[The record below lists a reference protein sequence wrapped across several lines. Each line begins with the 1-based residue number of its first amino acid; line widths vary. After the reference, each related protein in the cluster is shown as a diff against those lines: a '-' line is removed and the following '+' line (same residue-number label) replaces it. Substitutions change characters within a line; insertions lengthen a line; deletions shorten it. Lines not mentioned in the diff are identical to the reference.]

1 MPHAI
6 TQWKTKDGLSLFAQ
20 SWTVDSPKA
29 VLGIIHGMGEH
40 SSRYAHMAKAMNAVG
55 ISVVA
60 YDHRGHGK
68 SGGKKGHMD
77 SIDQLLDGV
86 DQLLGEMAKL
96 APGAPQFLF
105 GHSMGGNVLLNHA
118 LRRRPNI
125 KGIIASGAY
134 LRLAFAPPAIQVALA
149 KLVKGILPALGQPT
163 NLDATAISRDAK
175 VVDAYLKDPL
185 VHGRITP
192 AFFVEIDAASKYA
205 MDHAGELKLPLLIY
219 HGSADRL
226 TSHDASE
233 EFARKVK
240 GDVTWKSWSGL
251 FHECH
256 NEPEQNDVFQM
267 VSDWILARA

>member
-40 SSRYAHMAKAMNAVG
+40 SSRYAHMAKAMNAIG

-118 LRRRPNI
+118 LRRKPNVQ
-125 KGIIASGAY
+125 GIIASGAY

-192 AFFVEIDAASKYA
+192 AFFVEIDAASRYA
-205 MDHAGELKLPLLIY
+205 MEHASELKLPLLIY

-240 GDVTWKSWSGL
+240 GDVTWRSWSGL

-256 NEPEQNDVFQM
+256 NEPEQNDVFRM

>member
-20 SWTVDSPKA
+20 SWTVESPKA
-29 VLGIIHGMGEH
+29 ILGIIHGMGEH
-40 SSRYAHMAKAMNAVG
+40 SSRYAHMAKAMNAAG

-86 DQLLGEMAKL
+86 DQLLGEMTKL

-118 LRRRPNI
+118 LRRRPNV

-163 NLDATAISRDAK
+163 NLDATAISRDRN

-256 NEPEQNDVFQM
+256 NEPEQNDVFRM
-267 VSDWILARA
+267 VSDWILSRA

>member
-40 SSRYAHMAKAMNAVG
+40 SSRYAHMAKAMNAIG

-118 LRRRPNI
+118 LRRKPNVQ
-125 KGIIASGAY
+125 GIIASGAY

-192 AFFVEIDAASKYA
+192 AFFVEIDAASRYA
-205 MDHAGELKLPLLIY
+205 MEHASELKLPLLIY

-240 GDVTWKSWSGL
+240 GDVTWRSWSGL

-256 NEPEQNDVFQM
+256 NEPEQNDVFRM
-267 VSDWILARA
+267 VSDWILAWA

>member
-40 SSRYAHMAKAMNAVG
+40 SSRYAHMAKAMNAAG